1 VPQHNARSSR
11 SSSAQWMRPNR
22 LLGIVLLMGA
32 ALFLQ
37 VPPAGAHAVLVSSD
51 PSSRSTVAGPNVC
64 IELRFNVRVDGA
76 RSRLVLVESGAAVQ
90 PLALKIQKQTSP
102 ATLTAEAT
110 GLKPGAYSVRWQ
122 VLASDGHIT
131 RGEVPFTVGGS

>member
-1 VPQHNARSSR
+1 MRQPNTRLSR
-11 SSSAQWMRPNR
+11 SSSAEWMRPNR

-37 VPPAGAHAVLVSSD
+37 VRPAGAHAVLVSSI
-51 PSSRSTVAGPNVC
+51 PSAMTTVPGPSVS

-76 RSRLVLVESGAAVQ
+76 RSRLVLVESGAAAP
-90 PLALKIQKQTSP
+90 PLLLKIQKQTSP
-102 ATLTAEAT
+102 AMLATEIT
-110 GLKPGAYSVRWQ
+110 GLKPGAYSIRWQ